1 MEQTNQIPFAY
12 LHLLKKEGVSVSD
25 LDSETQSYIKDL
37 KQTTQV
43 LINRAKGGEINVSPQ
58 TERKIKNYDRAICEG
73 IYDYIDNKE
82 NEPEAQ
88 PETSA
93 KEEEQLKAIHEKQKG
108 GEVKDEKPKSE
119 EKGSLQDIDLSPNE
133 PKQEE
138 EQSSADGE
146 TELEEKE
153 DNSYKGFWDWE

>member
-12 LHLLKKEGVSVSD
+12 LHLLKKEGVSISD

-43 LINRAKGGEINVSPQ
+43 LINRAKGGDIKVSAQ

-73 IYDYIDNKE
+73 IYDYIDGKG
-82 NEPEAQ
+82 NEPEAK

-119 EKGSLQDIDLSPNE
+119 GKGSLQDIDLSPNE
-133 PKQEE
+133 PNQED
-138 EQSSADGE
+138 EQSSK
-146 TELEEKE
+146 TELEEKQ
-153 DNSYKGFWDWE
+153 DNSYKGFWNWK

>member
-12 LHLLKKEGVSVSD
+12 LHLLKKEGVSISD

-43 LINRAKGGEINVSPQ
+43 LINRAKGGDIKVSAQ

-73 IYDYIDNKE
+73 IYDYIDNEGRKS
-82 NEPEAQ
+82 
-88 PETSA
+88 ETSD

-108 GEVKDEKPKSE
+108 GEATSEKLKSN
-119 EKGSLQDIDLSPNE
+119 EKSSLQDIDLSPNE

-138 EQSSADGE
+138 NDSSK

-153 DNSYKGFWDWE
+153 DNSYKGFWHWK